1 MSDDRIQREI
11 EDILSKLDD
20 LPAERKKRR
29 GVRRKASNFGHSVQ
43 SALEPLTRISM
54 GQLML
59 VSLGLVVLALVMMSI
74 NPMLGRWLVIAG
86 IILFFTS
93 FILSALGRGP
103 RGSAPKQVKYWRD
116 RPMTLDDDAGGPGFF
131 DRVRGWFGG
140 GRSPRR

>member
-1 MSDDRIQREI
+1 MPDDRIQREI

-20 LPAERKKRR
+20 LPSEREKRR
-29 GVRRKASNFGHSVQ
+29 GVRRKVSNVGGSLQQ
-43 SALEPLTRISM
+43 SFLEPLTRISM

-59 VSLGLVVLALVMMSI
+59 LSLGLVVLALVMMSFS
-74 NPMLGRWLVIAG
+74 PMLGRWLVIAG

-93 FILSALGRGP
+93 FILSALGKGP

-116 RPMTLDDDAGGPGFF
+116 RPMILDDGEPGFF
-131 DRVRGWFGG
+131 DKLRGWFGG

>member
-1 MSDDRIQREI
+1 
-11 EDILSKLDD
+11 
-20 LPAERKKRR
+20 
-29 GVRRKASNFGHSVQ
+29 
-43 SALEPLTRISM
+43 M

-93 FILSALGRGP
+93 FILSALGKGP

-116 RPMTLDDDAGGPGFF
+116 RPMTLDDDDAGGSGFF
-131 DRVRGWFGG
+131 HKVRGWFGG